1 MASFPEPFWAQ
12 IMKPRIVPPPEK
24 KAPRLV
30 APPKPAPSGYGPTTF
45 GYGPTTRRPQ
55 PIMMMTRRP
64 QPIMMMTR
72 RPQPITRM
80 TRRPQPI
87 MMAAKGYNDGP
98 MTGWPQPTMAAHL
111 AKPPP
116 PRPTSKNS
124 GSDDG
129 VWDSS
134 WQSEWWPSWWS
145 SSKGEEDLEKEDE
158 SHTHAKS
165 SPTTSEWWS
174 SWWSSSKGDEDLEQ
188 SSWWS
193 SSKGDEDLEQSSWW
207 SSSKGDEDLEQEDE
221 SHTHAKSS
229 PTAESEFEWIEE
241 EVDNEE
247 VIKMTRK
254 VLQQHLRGVPTAP
267 VQHGRKRQ
275 RRGHG
280 TRRGRDSDLVK
291 LEVGRLRFSQA
302 SCKSTFQDGRSVNGL
317 VSDLMRGKIKL
328 TAPFLRLTVFE
339 TTDEQ
344 TNETVFRCID
354 NRRLLALKRYAEESG
369 KNHLMVHVKLHN
381 QNALRDFYRFLKN
394 SDNTPGVEVEV
405 RNNKGRNKAKD
416 NRWR

>member
-1 MASFPEPFWAQ
+1 
-12 IMKPRIVPPPEK
+12 
-24 KAPRLV
+24 
-30 APPKPAPSGYGPTTF
+30 
-45 GYGPTTRRPQ
+45 
-55 PIMMMTRRP
+55 
-64 QPIMMMTR
+64 
-72 RPQPITRM
+72 
-80 TRRPQPI
+80 
-87 MMAAKGYNDGP
+87 
-98 MTGWPQPTMAAHL
+98 MAAHL

-116 PRPTSKNS
+116 PRPTSKKS

-165 SPTTSEWWS
+165 SPTTRSEWWS

-188 SSWWS
+188 
-193 SSKGDEDLEQSSWW
+193 
-207 SSSKGDEDLEQEDE
+207 EDE
-221 SHTHAKSS
+221 RHTHAKSS
-229 PTAESEFEWIEE
+229 PTAEAEYEWIEE

-247 VIKMTRK
+247 VIKMTKK

-267 VQHGRKRQ
+267 AQHGRKRQ

-291 LEVGRLRFSQA
+291 LEVGRLHFSQA
-302 SCKSTFQDGRSVNGL
+302 SCKSTFQDGRSVSGL
-317 VSDLMRGKIKL
+317 VNDLMRGKVKL

-354 NRRLLALKRYAEESG
+354 NRRLLALKRYAKASG

-394 SDNTPGVEVEV
+394 SDNTPGVEAKV
-405 RNNKGRNKAKD
+405 RNNKGRNKAND

>member
-1 MASFPEPFWAQ
+1 MGPQLSTTRRPQP
-12 IMKPRIVPPPEK
+12 IMMTRRPQPIMM
-24 KAPRLV
+24 
-30 APPKPAPSGYGPTTF
+30 
-45 GYGPTTRRPQ
+45 TTRRPQ

-64 QPIMMMTR
+64 QPIT
-72 RPQPITRM
+72 TM

-87 MMAAKGYNDGP
+87 MMAAKGYGNDGP
-98 MTGWPQPTMAAHL
+98 MPTMAAHL

-116 PRPTSKNS
+116 PRPTSKTS

-158 SHTHAKS
+158 R
-165 SPTTSEWWS
+165 
-174 SWWSSSKGDEDLEQ
+174 
-188 SSWWS
+188 
-193 SSKGDEDLEQSSWW
+193 
-207 SSSKGDEDLEQEDE
+207 
-221 SHTHAKSS
+221 HTHAKSS
-229 PTAESEFEWIEE
+229 PTAESEYEWIEE

-247 VIKMTRK
+247 VIKMTKK

-302 SCKSTFQDGRSVNGL
+302 SCKSTFQDGRSVSGL
-317 VSDLMRGKIKL
+317 VNDLMHGKVKL

-354 NRRLLALKRYAEESG
+354 NRRLLALKRYAKASG
-369 KNHLMVHVKLHN
+369 KNHLKVHVKLHN

-405 RNNKGRNKAKD
+405 RNNKGRNKAND